1 MRMFTILIFGAAR
14 LCVRTASGQRSG
26 SCVRLVSAT
35 RSDYITK
42 KRVFSVGGIIGCFPF
57 RKIAGYV
64 STRFWRANHS
74 RKSVLLRESL
84 AKSGEVRTLPLTH
97 RVGRH
102 LPR

>member
-1 MRMFTILIFGAAR
+1 MGRFTILTFGAAR

-26 SCVRLVSAT
+26 SYVRLVSAT

-74 RKSVLLRESL
+74 RKSVLLPESIGKCGNVRNL
-84 AKSGEVRTLPLTH
+84 TIMQRSG
-97 RVGRH
+97 
-102 LPR
+102 